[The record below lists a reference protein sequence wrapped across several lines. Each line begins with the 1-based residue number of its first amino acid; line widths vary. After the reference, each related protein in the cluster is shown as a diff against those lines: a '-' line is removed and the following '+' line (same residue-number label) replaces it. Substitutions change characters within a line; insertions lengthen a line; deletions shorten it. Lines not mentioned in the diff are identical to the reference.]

1 MYGVDR
7 LVTGIAAAVGVFF
20 WPVVI
25 ILIIVLLVHHGS
37 KDPKHHPEDD
47 EPVAIAEGEELQAKV
62 VKPEP
67 APVAPPKPKNPYAG
81 INAML
86 LTGSALLV
94 VAVIKFTNDAN
105 DSLVAPVAIILTLL
119 FYTIGYF
126 LYKKVDYLKIV
137 GTAFSYISLA
147 IFPFWVIS
155 FNFFGMSWHG
165 AWILSSIITF
175 AALILTSF
183 IYKSKIPAYFA
194 YIWLFVI
201 AWACTPEGAIANS
214 NFNIQVYWLYTTSA
228 IVALIPAI
236 LWKLKPDWLPVFFR
250 KPTQV
255 FGAAFMP
262 TVAVFS
268 VWLYVV
274 PDSLNYFPFLRT
286 IMISLFLIWSYLY
299 YTITRSY
306 GWFVFLRFVAQGI
319 LLTITMDALN
329 YSLFSSEST
338 GVNDS
343 VKLAIITVWLIS
355 FLAQTMASLFI
366 PKKDA
371 AAEKFEHFAEVIS
384 LLGIFVTPLLTIG
397 LKDPVGPVVNL
408 IICFVI
414 AVLGVS
420 YTIVHKNPRWSM
432 ASAIALCLARIVITN
447 SVLIASWN
455 AWSDLIYF
463 TVVAGLIML
472 MYQMFRKYNEQESF
486 AITIVELIVVSVLI
500 VWSALNANYA
510 EIGWLIVSLYL
521 ALLGYM
527 SNQAFLYEMSIY
539 SGAFCLYSLSGTIG
553 ELMLPES
560 ASKCVTGAFSFIT
573 PCSGYELSAY
583 TNWIAGINTVRSLIV
598 GGALLAVSFLK
609 ERQLEQNKRW
619 RFFLGYLLAGLGL
632 YAVGITAGDYWM
644 MFCLVWQVIFLV
656 YAAINDIEWLVWV
669 TIIAMPICALSL
681 TGGFTYLWFAILGL
695 TLIGIVIWRL
705 AKMNHAK
712 LAAEANAQKP
722 KADAE
727 KK

>member
-1 MYGVDR
+1 MYGLDR
-7 LVTGIAAAVGVFF
+7 LVTGLAAAVGVFF
-20 WPVVI
+20 WPVII
-25 ILIIVLLVHHGS
+25 ILIIVLFVHHGS

-47 EPVAIAEGEELQAKV
+47 EPVAFAEGE
-62 VKPEP
+62 
-67 APVAPPKPKNPYAG
+67 APVAKVETPPPVIPPKPRNPYAG

-105 DSLVAPVAIILTLL
+105 DNLVAPVAIILTLL

-165 AWILSSIITF
+165 AWILSSFITF
-175 AALILTSF
+175 AALMLTSF

-201 AWACTPEGAIANS
+201 ALACTPEATFASG
-214 NFNIQVYWLYTTSA
+214 FNLQVYWAYATCG

-262 TVAVFS
+262 TVAIFAA
-268 VWLYVV
+268 WLYAV
-274 PDSLNYFPFLRT
+274 PDSITYFPFLRT
-286 IMISLFLIWSYLY
+286 IMIVLFLIWTWLY
-299 YTITRSY
+299 YSITRSY
-306 GWFVFLRFVAQGI
+306 GWFVFARFVAQGI
-319 LLTITMDALN
+319 LLTVTMDALN
-329 YSLFSSEST
+329 YSLFSSVST

-343 VKLAIITVWLIS
+343 VKLGIISVWLIS
-355 FLAQTMASLFI
+355 FLAQTMISLFI
-366 PKKDA
+366 PKKDEIA
-371 AAEKFEHFAEVIS
+371 QRLEHHAEVAS
-384 LLGIFVTPLLTIG
+384 LIGIFVTPLLTIG
-397 LKDPVGPVVNL
+397 LQDPVGPVVNL

-414 AVLGVS
+414 AVLGIS

-432 ASAIALCLARIVITN
+432 ATVAALCLARLVITN
-447 SVLIASWN
+447 SVLIESWN

-463 TVVAGLIML
+463 TAVSGAVVA
-472 MYQMFRKYNEQESF
+472 MYQFFRKYNEQETF
-486 AITIVELIVVSVLI
+486 AITVVELILTSVLV
-500 VWSALNANYA
+500 VWSSLNANYA
-510 EIGWLIVSLYL
+510 EIGWLITSLYL

-560 ASKCVTGAFSFIT
+560 AAKCVTGAFSFIA
-573 PCSGYELSAY
+573 PCSGYDLASY
-583 TNWIAGINTVRSLIV
+583 TNWIAGINTVRSLII

-619 RFFLGYLLAGLGL
+619 RFFLGYLLAGIGL
-632 YAVGITAGDYWM
+632 YAVGVTAGEYWM
-644 MFCLVWQVIFLV
+644 MTCLIWQIIFLV

-669 TIIAMPICALSL
+669 TIIAMPLCALSL

-722 KADAE
+722 KADGTP